1 LRGSLFWTALAV
13 AVLAPRVGD
22 AGVIW
27 RWAPRLAYHA
37 LGGVIGPALDLIE
50 MQRRW
55 RAGLKPVAALALTLI
70 LPVLGGSLFL
80 GLFAIANPIIGQAL
94 GSLTWPSLDVGRVV
108 FWMLILM
115 GVWSFLRPRML
126 GQAAARPTSDQAAPP
141 WPLPGAGSVGL
152 SLIVFNALFAVQNGL
167 DLAFLWSGAPLPQ
180 GVTVT
185 DYVHR
190 GAFTLIV
197 TALLA
202 GAFVLVAMR
211 PGSASASKVWVRRL
225 VVVWVA
231 QNLVLVA
238 SSMMRTLDYIRAF
251 DLTGLRIAALI
262 WMGLVA
268 VGLALICWRMLR
280 GKSANWL
287 VGANLWA
294 AGLVLIACSL
304 VDLNAVAAAWNVRNA
319 QEVNG
324 RGGPIDLCYLSRM
337 GPSAL
342 VPLSELAQR
351 PLRPDLHDRVAA
363 LRANSLKALQLR
375 QSAWRGWSW
384 RGQRR
389 LDQALTILPAGG
401 PAAAFIPGPRD
412 CDGMLISE
420 QPAADPAP
428 AGDASQVSPGSPS

>member
-1 LRGSLFWTALAV
+1 
-13 AVLAPRVGD
+13 
-22 AGVIW
+22 
-27 RWAPRLAYHA
+27 
-37 LGGVIGPALDLIE
+37 
-50 MQRRW
+50 
-55 RAGLKPVAALALTLI
+55 
-70 LPVLGGSLFL
+70 
-80 GLFAIANPIIGQAL
+80 
-94 GSLTWPSLDVGRVV
+94 
-108 FWMLILM
+108 
-115 GVWSFLRPRML
+115 
-126 GQAAARPTSDQAAPP
+126 
-141 WPLPGAGSVGL
+141 
-152 SLIVFNALFAVQNGL
+152 
-167 DLAFLWSGAPLPQ
+167 
-180 GVTVT
+180 
-185 DYVHR
+185 
-190 GAFTLIV
+190 
-197 TALLA
+197 LA